1 MTGKLQRPVMLCT
14 VLTTLSLGACELR
27 SSDQSEYA
35 TVRQMTYQDVQ
46 AHNNWVSQKKR
57 RVEPKPFEG
66 RPITVSGQG
75 RVKAVPDIAVITGL
89 ITKKADAD
97 DIAVSGAADII
108 NSVQLA
114 LADTNADLNFTQISA
129 RENRDEDCQKDNL
142 EASNRHYAIVADNQY
157 NAQIKRQ
164 REQGINTS
172 KKPRKP
178 QTRIAQKLC
187 PVIDTEARIGFA
199 LRIKPASKAADIISA
214 LTDAGVESVDLYGYD
229 YDDYDALYKQ
239 AATKAVKDARAKAEM
254 IARRAGTPLTQI
266 TEFKVDAPDRT
277 SRFGP
282 QAMIIS
288 NHGNRNVAAGRYNT
302 SETLVVGSAGA
313 TYDYIPPV
321 FETVTETVV
330 VQEASTELVTVPAT
344 YETVTETVVVQPQ
357 YARGDGTVEPA
368 VTKQVTRR
376 VVKTPARTQERVIPA
391 VTKQESRR
399 IIKTPARAIEKQS
412 APDNT
417 SNALKMSLAGA
428 RTITVSAS
436 LTYAYETPIDG
447 TLPPK
452 LSK

>member
-1 MTGKLQRPVMLCT
+1 MDRVKAPFIVCATL
-14 VLTTLSLGACELR
+14 VLLPLLGCEVR
-27 SSDQSEYA
+27 SGNQSEYA
-35 TVRQMTYQDVQ
+35 TVRQMTHQDVQ
-46 AHNNWVSQKKR
+46 AHNYWVSQKKR

-75 RVKAVPDIAVITGL
+75 RVKAMPDIAVITGL
-89 ITKKADAD
+89 ITKKAEAD

-108 NSVQLA
+108 NSVQQA
-114 LADTNADLNFTQISA
+114 LVSTNADLNFTQISA
-129 RENRDEDCQKDNL
+129 IENRDDDCQKDNL
-142 EASNRHYAIVADNQY
+142 EALNRFNAIVADNQY

-164 REQGINTS
+164 RDQGINTS
-172 KKPRKP
+172 KKPRAP

-187 PVIDTEARIGFA
+187 PVLDTEARIGFA

-254 IARRAGTPLTQI
+254 IARRAGTPLTEI
-266 TEFKVDAPDRT
+266 TNFSVDLPDRT
-277 SRFGP
+277 ARFGP

-288 NHGNRNVAAGRYNT
+288 NHGNRNVAAGSYNT

-330 VQEASTELVTVPAT
+330 VQEASTELVTIPAT
-344 YETVTETVVVQPQ
+344 YDTVTETVVVQPQ
-357 YARGDGTVEPA
+357 YVRGDGTIEPA
-368 VTKQVTRR
+368 VTKQVLRR
-376 VVKTPARTQERVIPA
+376 VVKTPASTTERVIPA
-391 VTKQESRR
+391 VTKQATRR
-399 IIKTPARAIEKQS
+399 IIKTPARAIEKQ
-412 APDNT
+412 ALPDNT

-428 RTITVSAS
+428 RTITVSAQ

-447 TLPPK
+447 TLPQKPLK
-452 LSK
+452 